1 MKQLQHGVRFLLAA
15 GLTGLALSSCGY
27 KDKPVPPQKIV
38 PKPISDL
45 SYQLEDGGATLRW
58 TYPGETITGDKLA
71 RIRDFKLYRAVVP
84 VADYCAGC
92 PIPFSD
98 PVKLD
103 GGALPGEGGRSG
115 SYREPVLR
123 PGNLYFYKIR
133 SSNSWLAESKD
144 SNIVSFRWDS
154 PGAAPENLR
163 VESAGNV
170 NTLSWSGVT
179 RNQDGTPLDKPV
191 RYQVFRKTGEG
202 AFVKLGEPVAATR
215 VVDESVRH
223 GTSYTYRVQALSEF
237 GEDLVEGGSSAEVA
251 VTTLDRTAPPAPP
264 KPEVVASQT
273 GVRVY
278 WAHVEADDLAGYRVY
293 RRGPGESTA
302 KLVGT
307 VDLPYNMFIDKQ
319 APKGRSHY
327 SVSSID
333 DKNPPNESRRSP
345 EGFDEEQ

>member
-1 MKQLQHGVRFLLAA
+1 MKISRCVPVVCAA
-15 GLTGLALSSCGY
+15 GLAAAFFLASCGY
-27 KDKPVPPQKIV
+27 KDKPKPPQKIV

-45 SYQLEDGGATLRW
+45 SYRLEDGGATLSW
-58 TYPGETITGDKLA
+58 TFPGETITGDKLA

-103 GGALPGEGGRSG
+103 GGALPGEGSRSG

-154 PGAAPENLR
+154 PAAAPENFSVGSEGGR
-163 VESAGNV
+163 IA
-170 NTLSWSGVT
+170 LSWSAVT
-179 RNQDGTPLDKPV
+179 ANQDGTLLEKPV
-191 RYQVFRKTGEG
+191 RYQVFRKSGEG
-202 AFVKLGEPVAATR
+202 GFAKLGEPVAATR
-215 VVDESVRH
+215 VVDESARH
-223 GTSYTYRVQALSEF
+223 GMSYVYRVQALSEF
-237 GEDLVEGGSSAEVA
+237 GEDLVEGGTSAEVG
-251 VTTLDRTAPPAPP
+251 VTSLDRAAPPAPS
-264 KPEVVASQT
+264 KPEVLVTDA
-273 GVRVY
+273 GVKVF
-278 WAHVEADDLAGYRVY
+278 WNHVEADDLAGYRVY
-293 RRGPGESTA
+293 RRAGGESTA
-302 KLVGT
+302 KLVGE
-307 VDLPYNMFIDKQ
+307 VNLPYNMFIDKQ
-319 APKGRSHY
+319 APKGRAHY

-345 EGFDEEQ
+345 EAFDEEY